1 MLQFRCFG
9 IPVRVQPWFWLT
21 LLVIGGGLSAGSS
34 AELLRVAMFM
44 IAGFLSI
51 LIHEMGHA
59 GMVRRYGLPTD
70 ITLVAFGG
78 FASFPSG
85 KLNRKQSFLVT
96 AAGPGVQL
104 AFGLAALALLQII
117 PVPGESL
124 FLYLVVFFVWVSL
137 FWAVFNCLPI
147 HPMDGGQML
156 AAILGPRRQRTV
168 FAISAVCAILI
179 GLLGYALLRS
189 WLIPIFMALLAYK
202 NIQDFQALGT
212 AKG

>member
-21 LLVIGGGLSAGSS
+21 LLLIGGGLSASNS
-34 AELLRVAMFM
+34 VEFMRVGMFI

-59 GMVRRYGLPTD
+59 TMIRRYGLPAE

-78 FASFPSG
+78 FASYPPG
-85 KLNRKQSFLVT
+85 RLDRKQSFLVT
-96 AAGPGVQL
+96 AAGPGIQL
-104 AFGLAALALLQII
+104 AFGLAALALLKLI
-117 PVPGESL
+117 PIPPGSL
-124 FLYLVVFFVWVSL
+124 LLYLAVFFVWVSI

-156 AAILGPRRQRTV
+156 AALLGPRRQRTV
-168 FAISAVCAILI
+168 FATSAVCAILI
-179 GLLGYALLRS
+179 GLLGYGLLRS
-189 WLIPIFMALLAYK
+189 WLIPVFMALLAYK
-202 NIQDFQALGT
+202 NIRDFQALGA
-212 AKG
+212 AKP